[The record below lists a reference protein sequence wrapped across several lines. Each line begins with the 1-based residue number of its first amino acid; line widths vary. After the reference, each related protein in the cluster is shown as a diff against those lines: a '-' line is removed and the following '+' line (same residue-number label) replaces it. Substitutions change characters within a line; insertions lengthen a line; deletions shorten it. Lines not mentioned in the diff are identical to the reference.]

1 MVAIVEVGMGGV
13 LESGSEVVGL
23 SWRSRVVGGGVRMVG
38 WEGMDI
44 VWTREEG
51 RGFIDGWRGSW

>member
-1 MVAIVEVGMGGV
+1 MGGV